1 MNPRWDRSGVER
13 KLDPSRTTVVMLWA
27 DGVEVLCGTFPA
39 FLAQL
44 VPGTASKREYGT
56 PG

>member
-44 VPGTASKREYGT
+44 VPGTASKQEYGI